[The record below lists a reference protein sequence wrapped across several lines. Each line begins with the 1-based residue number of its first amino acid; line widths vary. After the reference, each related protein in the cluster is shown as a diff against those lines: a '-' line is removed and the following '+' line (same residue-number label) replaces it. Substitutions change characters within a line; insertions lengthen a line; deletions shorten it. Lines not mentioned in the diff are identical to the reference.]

1 MTFDLWQFA
10 SLIKSNE
17 IGHRVGLKTIGTW
30 RRMVLQQGVVEGVKQ
45 TIPIALGYI
54 PVGFAFGVLAK
65 KTGLSDL
72 NTLLMSVIVFA
83 GSAQLIAVGLIGS
96 GASAVSVVV
105 TTFIVNLRHLL
116 MSASLS
122 PFLRKWRR
130 SEVAAMTFQLTDET
144 FGLHAVRFGSGQADK
159 AETLVINMVAQ
170 LSWIC
175 GTWLGLASS
184 RLISDVRPFG
194 LDFALPAMFAALLVA
209 QVRDLSHVVVALFS
223 GGLAVLLLWLGVEQW
238 SVMLATVAGAT
249 IGLGVSTWIRG

>member
-1 MTFDLWQFA
+1 MSGSSMSD
-10 SLIKSNE
+10 SSSPSP
-17 IGHRVGLKTIGTW
+17 
-30 RRMVLQQGVVEGVKQ
+30 QQISATLVSGSRKAL
-45 TIPIALGYI
+45 PIVLGYI
-54 PVGFAFGVLAK
+54 PVGFAYGVLAK

-122 PFLRKWRR
+122 PFLRSWRR
-130 SEVAAMTFQLTDET
+130 REVAAMTFQLTDET

-159 AETLVINMVAQ
+159 AETFVINAVAQ
-170 LSWIC
+170 LSWIS
-175 GTWLGLASS
+175 GTWLGLVSS
-184 RLISDVRPFG
+184 RLITDVRPFG

-209 QVRDLSHVVVALFS
+209 QVKDAVHVLVALFS
-223 GGLAVLLLWLGVEQW
+223 GGLAVLLLGLGVEQW

-249 IGLGVSTWIRG
+249 VGLGVSQWTRK